1 MFCGTIH
8 ADPDVAIKVHMSN
21 HIVGTVCWLMT
32 EPLTMLMSWRNGGAA
47 LTRLRD
53 KENVPRP
60 VEDRMRHCRF
70 VGAKHSGGNQ
80 QYG

>member
-1 MFCGTIH
+1 MFCGTIY
-8 ADPDVAIKVHMSN
+8 ADPDVAITVYMSN
-21 HIVGTVCWLMT
+21 HIVGTVCWADDRTIDDADVLAK
-32 EPLTMLMSWRNGGAA
+32 RGAA
-47 LTRLRD
+47 LTRLRQ

-80 QYG
+80 R

>member
-8 ADPDVAIKVHMSN
+8 ADPDVAITVYMSN
-21 HIVGTVCWLMT
+21 HIVGTVCRADDRTIDDADVLVKR
-32 EPLTMLMSWRNGGAA
+32 EAA

-70 VGAKHSGGNQ
+70 VGTKRSGGNQ
-80 QYG
+80 R